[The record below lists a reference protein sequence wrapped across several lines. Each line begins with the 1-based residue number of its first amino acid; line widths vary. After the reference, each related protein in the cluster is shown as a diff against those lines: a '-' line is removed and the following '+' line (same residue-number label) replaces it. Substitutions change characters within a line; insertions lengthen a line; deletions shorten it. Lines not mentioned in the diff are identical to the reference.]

1 MKAVRRPGTVGV
13 MRRIA
18 LTLIATAALVAPAA
32 AQSYVGNWGC
42 RDATTNR
49 AGILTIY
56 GAVYGFASGTFG
68 DTASGTGTLTPYQDG
83 VGFIDGPLKAVR
95 GIDAGRIVPDPEAG
109 VALQLETKEAV
120 VMLCVAH

>member
-1 MKAVRRPGTVGV
+1 

-18 LTLIATAALVAPAA
+18 LIAIATALLATPAL

-56 GAVYGFASGTFG
+56 GDVYGFASATFG
-68 DTASGTGTLTPYQDG
+68 DTASGTGSVTGYQDG
-83 VGFIDGPLKAVR
+83 VGFTDGPLKAVK
-95 GIDAGRIVPDPEAG
+95 GIEAGRIVPDPNAG
-109 VALQLETKEAV
+109 VALQLETKDAI
-120 VMLCVAH
+120 VMLCLAH

>member
-1 MKAVRRPGTVGV
+1 ML
-13 MRRIA
+13 RIA
-18 LTLIATAALVAPAA
+18 PIAAAFALLATPAF

-56 GAVYGFASGTFG
+56 GEVYGFASSTFG
-68 DTASGTGTLTPYQDG
+68 DTASGTGTVTGYQDG
-83 VGFIDGPLKAVR
+83 VGFTDGPLRTVKGVE
-95 GIDAGRIVPDPEAG
+95 AGRVVPDPTAG
-109 VALQLETKEAV
+109 VALQLETKDAI

>member
-1 MKAVRRPGTVGV
+1 

-18 LTLIATAALVAPAA
+18 PIAAAFALLATPAF
-32 AQSYVGNWGC
+32 AQSYTGNWGC

-56 GAVYGFASGTFG
+56 GEVYGFASATFG
-68 DTASGTGTLTPYQDG
+68 DKASGTGTVTGYQDG
-83 VGFIDGPLKAVR
+83 VAFADGPLKTER
-95 GIDAGRIVPDPEAG
+95 GIEAGRIVPDPNAG
-109 VALQLETKEAV
+109 VALQLETKDAI

>member
-1 MKAVRRPGTVGV
+1 

-18 LTLIATAALVAPAA
+18 PIAIIAALLVTPAS

-56 GAVYGFASGTFG
+56 GDIYGFASATFG
-68 DTASGTGTLTPYQDG
+68 DTASGTGSLTPYEDG
-83 VGFIDGPLKAVR
+83 VGFTDGPLKAAR
-95 GIDAGRIVPDPEAG
+95 GIEAGRIVPDPNAG
-109 VALQLETKEAV
+109 VTLQLETKDAI
-120 VMLCVAH
+120 VMLCLAH